1 MQYLTLQYVSYLP
14 NFENCAGEFL
24 KTIRKV
30 NDLQFSVED
39 FLLASNERNSIALVV
54 LTMYV
59 GLFVYNRTYNTLK
72 MYYMYV
78 ITFHHSP
85 NLRANR
91 DCYGLV
97 SPALHPFPVHR
108 ASADDKHRWQH
119 LQ

>member
-14 NFENCAGEFL
+14 NFETERAGEFL

-39 FLLASNERNSIALVV
+39 FLPASNERNSIALVV

-59 GLFVYNRTYNTLK
+59 GLFVYNTVYIHIRTYNTLK

-85 NLRANR
+85 NWRVNR
-91 DCYGLV
+91 DCYE
-97 SPALHPFPVHR
+97 
-108 ASADDKHRWQH
+108 
-119 LQ
+119 